1 MTTKETKQAEII
13 INPEHLSQIDQ
24 VTDAP
29 NNEVDSDYQP
39 KILAILEQIESNT
52 SALLRREPLAGG
64 SALVQSSTHQNN
76 ANSASKEHQLN
87 TQKVFKASGKSAQD
101 PASLRVDETE
111 SGGLPYKALTA
122 THKATERELEQA
134 RNGLAERVHEQN
146 DRNSDVVREVQVSDT
161 QRTSENESQ
170 QRESDTQVVIESGES
185 QPQETDEQPNKSP
198 DAEAKAG
205 QQVESK
211 GDRQA
216 SVTPA
221 LATPVQKK
229 EQKPRHT
236 APSVSPAAES
246 KPTPEQ
252 KQREIERSDPQASTQ
267 SVAST
272 DNQPQDNAPDDKESV
287 TASQQAQ
294 EEQKEKRDSS
304 GLLKTV
310 GDFFKKATEEREELE
325 AGDTA
330 TDAAGSAM
338 GGSLWEAA
346 KEVKEATDDV
356 KNSSLGQKII
366 EKIKGQKSD
375 SNEEDESSG
384 DDSSPKEA
392 FAKESRNGPVRDE
405 KGRFIKRAEVQP
417 LSYPVPTLD
426 VEQKIDTH
434 KTPNEYQSN
443 IKSKG
448 KSRQSEGSSPFVD
461 ESSNGNHTATV
472 QTQQQTSISKETSSH
487 RATDKTENR
496 QGRTHDES
504 TIQSVTQQPASVLG
518 NKYEIS
524 ASRPHN
530 VDDYR
535 EEIRGTNQEVQDNRR
550 QTEQSS
556 DRRSID
562 TYRVLDK
569 HQNNTH
575 KQSESEHQ
583 SSTLDKDNQRSAK
596 TSAHQADKNSDNRI
610 SDAYKVLDRYQS
622 NTQNSRESHTQKQS
636 ESDRQSREVGT
647 HNQTSVTSANV
658 VREREQT
665 RSNEAIADRLDE
677 QYDLSQDQHK
687 ELIKTIEKKEFG
699 GESGGSLM
707 DSVSELSDMF
717 GGGDSKEKGGG
728 KRRRGRG
735 RKGRLGS
742 LIDRFKGSK
751 SAASNASALKGA
763 PTTRLGRVAQG
774 VKNATGTLANSGV
787 GKVAGG
793 ALKTVG
799 SVASRAAAP
808 VAALATGYFKYNEV
822 KDREDLTGSQKA
834 VQVGATTAGS
844 LGGASAGAAMGAAMG
859 SVVPVVGT
867 LIGGLLGAAV
877 GGWLGSKGG
886 DVVGEA
892 ISDRMEGT
900 DGKTRAEREA
910 EILQTKESAKTRTDT
925 STVDQV
931 IKAETTPTQVTSKD
945 TREVKSESLHES
957 RESQIKPNQLQMTLP
972 EIAPSMVNSVKS
984 VTSEKRS
991 EKVETIAT
999 FDEKKLGKAIV
1010 DAMNRTQQSGVSASA
1025 SGPRYAASQS
1035 KSASVPAPIKT
1046 EFEDKTLV
1054 LMAHDRI

>member
-1 MTTKETKQAEII
+1 MTIKETQQAEIVVDPKTLS
-13 INPEHLSQIDQ
+13 PEQQ
-24 VTDAP
+24 VTDATQQ
-29 NNEVDSDYQP
+29 EEDYQP
-39 KILAILEQIESNT
+39 KILAILDKIESNT
-52 SALLRREPLAGG
+52 SALLRREPLVGG
-64 SALVQSSTHQNN
+64 STLVQSSTHQNN
-76 ANSASKEHQLN
+76 TDSVSNKHQSN
-87 TQKVFKASGKSAQD
+87 TQQVFNASREAAQPPVSRQADKV
-101 PASLRVDETE
+101 PE
-111 SGGLPYKALTA
+111 SGRPHQALPA
-122 THKATERELEQA
+122 THKATERDSQTRSEQA
-134 RNGLAERVHEQN
+134 KHRLTERVHEQN
-146 DRNSDVVREVQVSDT
+146 NTLTSRNSDVFREVQASDHT
-161 QRTSENESQ
+161 QRTGDNESQ
-170 QRESDTQVVIESGES
+170 QRESETQVVIAGGES
-185 QPQETDEQPNKSP
+185 KPQEADSQPSKAP
-198 DAEAKAG
+198 DAGAKAG

-211 GDRQA
+211 GNRQA

-246 KPTPEQ
+246 KPTPAQ
-252 KQREIERSDPQASTQ
+252 NQREIERSDPQTSTQ

-272 DNQPQDNAPDDKESV
+272 DNQPQDNAPDDKGSV

-294 EEQKEKRDSS
+294 EEQKEKRERS

-310 GDFFKKATEEREELE
+310 GDVFKKATEEREELE

-356 KNSSLGQKII
+356 KNSSLGQKVL
-366 EKIKGQKSD
+366 EKVTGKKAD
-375 SNEEDESSG
+375 SNEADDHARDDASS
-384 DDSSPKEA
+384 KET
-392 FAKESRNGPVRDE
+392 FAKDKPHGPVRDE
-405 KGRFIKRAEVQP
+405 KGRFIKRTEAQALSHPAPP
-417 LSYPVPTLD
+417 LE
-426 VEQKIDTH
+426 VEQKTDTH
-434 KTPNEYQSN
+434 KALNEYQYN
-443 IKSKG
+443 TKRKDE
-448 KSRQSEGSSPFVD
+448 SRQSEGHSRAVD
-461 ESSNGNHTATV
+461 ESSDRNYTATV
-472 QTQQQTSISKETSSH
+472 QAQQQTANSKEASSH
-487 RATDKTENR
+487 TATDNR
-496 QGRTHDES
+496 QDS
-504 TIQSVTQQPASVLG
+504 TIASQSHHT
-518 NKYEIS
+518 
-524 ASRPHN
+524 
-530 VDDYR
+530 DDSR
-535 EEIRGTNQEVQDNRR
+535 EEIQGTSRELQDNHR
-550 QTEQSS
+550 QTDQSS
-556 DRRSID
+556 DSRSID

-610 SDAYKVLDRYQS
+610 SDTHKALDRYQD
-622 NTQNSRESHTQKQS
+622 NTQKSRESHTQKQS

-687 ELIKTIEKKEFG
+687 ELIKTIDKKEFG
-699 GESGGSLM
+699 GEGGGSLM

-751 SAASNASALKGA
+751 GAAGNAGA
-763 PTTRLGRVAQG
+763 PATRLGRVAQG

-787 GKVAGG
+787 GKAAGG

-867 LIGGLLGAAV
+867 LVGGLLGAAV

-886 DVVGEA
+886 DIVGEA
-892 ISDRMEGT
+892 ISDKMEGT

-910 EILQTKESAKTRTDT
+910 ETLQSTTESSESVTTNGDKSELSAKNAESAQVVATSRTESSAQEAGEVHT
-925 STVDQV
+925 LQASEAAVMPEQL
-931 IKAETTPTQVTSKD
+931 KAP
-945 TREVKSESLHES
+945 
-957 RESQIKPNQLQMTLP
+957 LP
-972 EIAPSMVNSVKS
+972 EISPSKAAMSQTNNKE
-984 VTSEKRS
+984 THTEKT
-991 EKVETIAT
+991 ETVAKI
-999 FDEKKLGKAIV
+999 DEKKLGKAIV
-1010 DAMNRTQQSGVSASA
+1010 DAMSKAQQQSGVSASA

>member
-1 MTTKETKQAEII
+1 MTIKETQQAEIVVDPKTLS
-13 INPEHLSQIDQ
+13 PEQQ
-24 VTDAP
+24 VTDATQQ
-29 NNEVDSDYQP
+29 EEDYQP
-39 KILAILEQIESNT
+39 KILAILDKIESNT

-64 SALVQSSTHQNN
+64 STVVQSSTHQNN
-76 ANSASKEHQLN
+76 TDSVSKKHQSN
-87 TQKVFKASGKSAQD
+87 TQQVFNASSEAAQRPVSRQAAKV
-101 PASLRVDETE
+101 PE
-111 SGGLPYKALTA
+111 SGRPHQALLA
-122 THKATERELEQA
+122 THKATQTRSEQA
-134 RNGLAERVHEQN
+134 KHRLTERVNEQN
-146 DRNSDVVREVQVSDT
+146 NTLTSRNSDVVREVQASDHT
-161 QRTSENESQ
+161 QRTGDNESQ
-170 QRESDTQVVIESGES
+170 QRESETQVVIAGGES
-185 QPQETDEQPNKSP
+185 KPQETDSQPSKAH
-198 DAEAKAG
+198 DAGAKTA
-205 QQVESK
+205 QQVEPK
-211 GDRQA
+211 GNRQA

-236 APSVSPAAES
+236 APSVSPVAES
-246 KPTPEQ
+246 KPTPAQ
-252 KQREIERSDPQASTQ
+252 KQREIERSEPQTSTQ

-272 DNQPQDNAPDDKESV
+272 DNQPQDDAPDDKESV

-294 EEQKEKRDSS
+294 EEQKEKRERS

-310 GDFFKKATEEREELE
+310 GDVFKKATEEREKLE

-356 KNSSLGQKII
+356 KNSSLGQKVL
-366 EKIKGQKSD
+366 EKVTGKKAD
-375 SNEEDESSG
+375 SNEADDQARDDASS
-384 DDSSPKEA
+384 KEA
-392 FAKESRNGPVRDE
+392 FAKDNPHGPVRDE
-405 KGRFIKRAEVQP
+405 KGRFIKRAEAQALSHPAPP
-417 LSYPVPTLD
+417 LE
-426 VEQKIDTH
+426 VEQKSDTH
-434 KTPNEYQSN
+434 KTLNEYQYN
-443 IKSKG
+443 TKG
-448 KSRQSEGSSPFVD
+448 KDESRQGED
-461 ESSNGNHTATV
+461 
-472 QTQQQTSISKETSSH
+472 
-487 RATDKTENR
+487 
-496 QGRTHDES
+496 
-504 TIQSVTQQPASVLG
+504 
-518 NKYEIS
+518 
-524 ASRPHN
+524 
-530 VDDYR
+530 
-535 EEIRGTNQEVQDNRR
+535 
-550 QTEQSS
+550 
-556 DRRSID
+556 
-562 TYRVLDK
+562 
-569 HQNNTH
+569 H
-575 KQSESEHQ
+575 KQSESDNQ
-583 SSTLDKDNQRSAK
+583 SSTLDRDSQHSAK
-596 TSAHQADKNSDNRI
+596 ISTHQADKNRDNRI
-610 SDAYKVLDRYQS
+610 SDTNKILDKYQN
-622 NTQNSRESHTQKQS
+622 NTQKSRENHTQKQS
-636 ESDRQSREVGT
+636 ESDRQSREVST

-687 ELIKTIEKKEFG
+687 ELVKTIDKKEFG
-699 GESGGSLM
+699 GEGGGSLM

-717 GGGDSKEKGGG
+717 GGGDGKEKGGG

-735 RKGRLGS
+735 RKGHLGS

-751 SAASNASALKGA
+751 GAASNASALKGA

-787 GKVAGG
+787 GKAAGG

-886 DVVGEA
+886 DIVGEA

-910 EILQTKESAKTRTDT
+910 ETLQSTIQSSETVTTNGDKSDLPAKSAESA
-925 STVDQV
+925 
-931 IKAETTPTQVTSKD
+931 QVTSISHQ
-945 TREVKSESLHES
+945 ESSEQGAGSTHVMQASEMAVMP
-957 RESQIKPNQLQMTLP
+957 EQLKAPLP
-972 EIAPSMVNSVKS
+972 EISPSKAAMSQTNNKE
-984 VTSEKRS
+984 THTEKT
-991 EKVETIAT
+991 ETVAKI
-999 FDEKKLGKAIV
+999 DEKKLGKAIV
-1010 DAMNRTQQSGVSASA
+1010 DAMSKAQQQSGVSASA

>member
-1 MTTKETKQAEII
+1 MTIKETQQAEIVVDPKTLS
-13 INPEHLSQIDQ
+13 PEQQ
-24 VTDAP
+24 VTDATQQ
-29 NNEVDSDYQP
+29 EEDYQP
-39 KILAILEQIESNT
+39 KILAILDKIESNT

-64 SALVQSSTHQNN
+64 STVVQSSTHQNN
-76 ANSASKEHQLN
+76 TDSVSKKHQSN
-87 TQKVFKASGKSAQD
+87 TQQVFNASSEAAQRPVSRQAAKV
-101 PASLRVDETE
+101 PE
-111 SGGLPYKALTA
+111 SGRPHQALPA
-122 THKATERELEQA
+122 THKATERDSQTRSEQA
-134 RNGLAERVHEQN
+134 KHRLTERVNEQN
-146 DRNSDVVREVQVSDT
+146 NTLTSRNSDVVREAQASDHT
-161 QRTSENESQ
+161 QRTGDNESQ
-170 QRESDTQVVIESGES
+170 QRESETQVVIAGGES
-185 QPQETDEQPNKSP
+185 KPQETDSQPSKAP
-198 DAEAKAG
+198 DAGAKTA
-205 QQVESK
+205 QQVEPK
-211 GDRQA
+211 GNRQA

-236 APSVSPAAES
+236 APSVSPVAES
-246 KPTPEQ
+246 KPTPAQ
-252 KQREIERSDPQASTQ
+252 KQREIERSEPQTSTQ

-272 DNQPQDNAPDDKESV
+272 DNQPQDDSPDDKESV

-294 EEQKEKRDSS
+294 EEQKEKRERS

-310 GDFFKKATEEREELE
+310 GDVFKKATEEREKLE

-356 KNSSLGQKII
+356 KNSSLGQKVL
-366 EKIKGQKSD
+366 EKVTGKKAD
-375 SNEEDESSG
+375 SNEADDQARDDASS
-384 DDSSPKEA
+384 KEA
-392 FAKESRNGPVRDE
+392 FAKDNPHGPVRDE
-405 KGRFIKRAEVQP
+405 KGRFIKRAEAQA
-417 LSYPVPTLD
+417 LSYPAPPLE
-426 VEQKIDTH
+426 VERKSDTH
-434 KTPNEYQSN
+434 KTLNEYQN
-443 IKSKG
+443 NTQ
-448 KSRQSEGSSPFVD
+448 KSR
-461 ESSNGNHTATV
+461 
-472 QTQQQTSISKETSSH
+472 
-487 RATDKTENR
+487 EN
-496 QGRTHDES
+496 
-504 TIQSVTQQPASVLG
+504 
-518 NKYEIS
+518 
-524 ASRPHN
+524 
-530 VDDYR
+530 
-535 EEIRGTNQEVQDNRR
+535 
-550 QTEQSS
+550 
-556 DRRSID
+556 
-562 TYRVLDK
+562 
-569 HQNNTH
+569 
-575 KQSESEHQ
+575 
-583 SSTLDKDNQRSAK
+583 
-596 TSAHQADKNSDNRI
+596 
-610 SDAYKVLDRYQS
+610 
-622 NTQNSRESHTQKQS
+622 HTQKQS
-636 ESDRQSREVGT
+636 ESDRQSREVST

-687 ELIKTIEKKEFG
+687 ELIKTIDKKEFG
-699 GESGGSLM
+699 GEGGGSLM

-717 GGGDSKEKGGG
+717 GGGDGKEKGGG

-742 LIDRFKGSK
+742 LVDRFKGSK
-751 SAASNASALKGA
+751 GAAGNASALKGA

-787 GKVAGG
+787 GKAAGG

-886 DVVGEA
+886 DIVGEA

-910 EILQTKESAKTRTDT
+910 ETLQSTIQSSETVTTNGDKSDLPAKSAESA
-925 STVDQV
+925 
-931 IKAETTPTQVTSKD
+931 QVTSISHQ
-945 TREVKSESLHES
+945 ESSEQGAGSTHVMQASEMAVMP
-957 RESQIKPNQLQMTLP
+957 EQLKAPLP
-972 EIAPSMVNSVKS
+972 EISPSKAAMSQTNNKE
-984 VTSEKRS
+984 THTEKT
-991 EKVETIAT
+991 ETVAKI
-999 FDEKKLGKAIV
+999 DEKKLGKAIV
-1010 DAMNRTQQSGVSASA
+1010 DAMSKAQQQSGVSASA

>member
-1 MTTKETKQAEII
+1 MTIKETQQAEIVVDPKTLS
-13 INPEHLSQIDQ
+13 PEQQ
-24 VTDAP
+24 VTDATQQ
-29 NNEVDSDYQP
+29 EEDYQP
-39 KILAILEQIESNT
+39 KILAILDKIESNT

-64 SALVQSSTHQNN
+64 STLIQSSTHQNN
-76 ANSASKEHQLN
+76 TDSVSKKHQSNTQQVFNANSEAAQRPVSRQAE
-87 TQKVFKASGKSAQD
+87 KV
-101 PASLRVDETE
+101 PE
-111 SGGLPYKALTA
+111 SGRLHQALPA
-122 THKATERELEQA
+122 TQKATERDSQA
-134 RNGLAERVHEQN
+134 RSVQA
-146 DRNSDVVREVQVSDT
+146 SDHT
-161 QRTSENESQ
+161 QHTGNNESQ
-170 QRESDTQVVIESGES
+170 QRESETQVVIAGGES
-185 QPQETDEQPNKSP
+185 KPQETDSQPSKVP
-198 DAEAKAG
+198 DAGAKAA

-211 GDRQA
+211 GNRQA

-246 KPTPEQ
+246 KPTLAQ
-252 KQREIERSDPQASTQ
+252 KQREIERSEPQASTQ

-272 DNQPQDNAPDDKESV
+272 DSQPQDNAPDDKESV

-294 EEQKEKRDSS
+294 EEQKEKRERS

-310 GDFFKKATEEREELE
+310 GDVFKKATEEREELE
-325 AGDTA
+325 AGDMA

-356 KNSSLGQKII
+356 KNSSLGQKVL
-366 EKIKGQKSD
+366 EKVTGKKVD
-375 SNEEDESSG
+375 SNEADDQARDDASS
-384 DDSSPKEA
+384 KEA
-392 FAKESRNGPVRDE
+392 FSKDNPHGPVRDE
-405 KGRFIKRAEVQP
+405 KGRFIKRAEAQALSHPAPP
-417 LSYPVPTLD
+417 LE
-426 VEQKIDTH
+426 VEQKTDTH
-434 KTPNEYQSN
+434 KALNEYQDN
-443 IKSKG
+443 TKRKDE
-448 KSRQSEGSSPFVD
+448 SRQSEGHSRAVD
-461 ESSNGNHTATV
+461 ESSNRNHTATV
-472 QTQQQTSISKETSSH
+472 QTQQQTATSKEASSH
-487 RATDKTENR
+487 TATDNR
-496 QGRTHDES
+496 QDSTHDEN
-504 TIQSVTQQPASVLG
+504 TIQRVTQQPTSELG
-518 NKYEIS
+518 NKHLQI
-524 ASRPHN
+524 ASQSHHT
-530 VDDYR
+530 DDSR
-535 EEIRGTNQEVQDNRR
+535 EEIQGNSRELQDNHR
-550 QTEQSS
+550 QTDQSS
-556 DRRSID
+556 DSRSID

-575 KQSESEHQ
+575 KQSEPDHQ
-583 SSTLDKDNQRSAK
+583 SSTLDRDSQRSAK
-596 TSAHQADKNSDNRI
+596 TSTHQADKNNDNRL
-610 SDAYKVLDRYQS
+610 SDTHKTLDKYQN
-622 NTQNSRESHTQKQS
+622 NTQKSRESHTQKQS
-636 ESDRQSREVGT
+636 ELDRQSREVGT

-658 VREREQT
+658 VRDREQT

-687 ELIKTIEKKEFG
+687 ELIKTIDKKEFG
-699 GESGGSLM
+699 GEGGGSLM

-717 GGGDSKEKGGG
+717 GGDSKEKGGG
-728 KRRRGRG
+728 KRRRSRG

-742 LIDRFKGSK
+742 LIDRFKGGK
-751 SAASNASALKGA
+751 SAAGNVSALKGA

-787 GKVAGG
+787 GKAAGG

-867 LIGGLLGAAV
+867 LVGGLLGAAV

-886 DVVGEA
+886 DIVGEA
-892 ISDRMEGT
+892 ISDKMEGT

-910 EILQTKESAKTRTDT
+910 ETLQSTTESSESVTTNGDKSELSTKNDESAQVVATSRTESSAQEAGAVHT
-925 STVDQV
+925 LQASEAAVMPEQL
-931 IKAETTPTQVTSKD
+931 KAP
-945 TREVKSESLHES
+945 
-957 RESQIKPNQLQMTLP
+957 LP
-972 EIAPSMVNSVKS
+972 EISPSKAAMSQTNNKE
-984 VTSEKRS
+984 THTEKT
-991 EKVETIAT
+991 ETVAKI
-999 FDEKKLGKAIV
+999 DEKKLGKAIV
-1010 DAMNRTQQSGVSASA
+1010 DAMSKAQQQSGVSASA

-1035 KSASVPAPIKT
+1035 KSASVPTPIKT

>member
-1 MTTKETKQAEII
+1 MTIKETQQAEIVVDPKTLS
-13 INPEHLSQIDQ
+13 PEQQ
-24 VTDAP
+24 VT
-29 NNEVDSDYQP
+29 NETQQEEDYQP
-39 KILAILEQIESNT
+39 KILAILDKIESNT

-64 SALVQSSTHQNN
+64 STLVQSSTHQNN
-76 ANSASKEHQLN
+76 TDSVSKKHQSN
-87 TQKVFKASGKSAQD
+87 TQQVFNASSEAAQRPVSRQAEKV
-101 PASLRVDETE
+101 PE
-111 SGGLPYKALTA
+111 SGRLHQALPA
-122 THKATERELEQA
+122 TQKATERDSQARSEQA
-134 RNGLAERVHEQN
+134 KHRLTERDHEQN
-146 DRNSDVVREVQVSDT
+146 NTLTSRNSDVVRKVQASDHT
-161 QRTSENESQ
+161 QRTGDNESQ
-170 QRESDTQVVIESGES
+170 QRESETQVVIAGGES
-185 QPQETDEQPNKSP
+185 KPQETDSQPSKAP
-198 DAEAKAG
+198 DAGAKAG

-211 GDRQA
+211 GNRQA

-246 KPTPEQ
+246 KPTPAQ
-252 KQREIERSDPQASTQ
+252 KQREIERSDPQTSTQ

-272 DNQPQDNAPDDKESV
+272 DNQPQDNAPDDKGSV

-294 EEQKEKRDSS
+294 EEQKEKREHS

-310 GDFFKKATEEREELE
+310 GDVFKKATEEREELE

-356 KNSSLGQKII
+356 KNSSLGQKVL
-366 EKIKGQKSD
+366 EKVTGKKAD
-375 SNEEDESSG
+375 SNESDDQARDDASS
-384 DDSSPKEA
+384 KEA
-392 FAKESRNGPVRDE
+392 LAKDNPHGPVRDE
-405 KGRFIKRAEVQP
+405 KGRFIKRTEAQALSHPAPP
-417 LSYPVPTLD
+417 LE
-426 VEQKIDTH
+426 VEQKTDTH
-434 KTPNEYQSN
+434 KALNEYQHN
-443 IKSKG
+443 TKRKDE
-448 KSRQSEGSSPFVD
+448 SRQSEGHSRAVD
-461 ESSNGNHTATV
+461 ESSDRNHTATV
-472 QTQQQTSISKETSSH
+472 QAQQQTANSKEASSH
-487 RATDKTENR
+487 TATDNR
-496 QGRTHDES
+496 QDSTHDDS
-504 TIQSVTQQPASVLG
+504 
-518 NKYEIS
+518 
-524 ASRPHN
+524 
-530 VDDYR
+530 R
-535 EEIRGTNQEVQDNRR
+535 EEIRGNNRELQDNHR
-550 QTEQSS
+550 QTDQSS
-556 DRRSID
+556 DSRSID

-575 KQSESEHQ
+575 
-583 SSTLDKDNQRSAK
+583 
-596 TSAHQADKNSDNRI
+596 
-610 SDAYKVLDRYQS
+610 
-622 NTQNSRESHTQKQS
+622 KQS

-687 ELIKTIEKKEFG
+687 ELIKTIDKKEFG
-699 GESGGSLM
+699 GEGGGSLM

-728 KRRRGRG
+728 KRRRGR
-735 RKGRLGS
+735 KGRLGS
-742 LIDRFKGSK
+742 LIDRFKGGK
-751 SAASNASALKGA
+751 GAAGNASALKGA

-787 GKVAGG
+787 GKAAGG

-867 LIGGLLGAAV
+867 LVGGLLGAAV

-886 DVVGEA
+886 DIVGEA
-892 ISDRMEGT
+892 VSDKMEGT

-910 EILQTKESAKTRTDT
+910 ETLQSTTESSEAVTTNGDKSELSTKNAESAQVVATSRTESSAQEAGAVHT
-925 STVDQV
+925 LQASEAAVMPEQL
-931 IKAETTPTQVTSKD
+931 KAP
-945 TREVKSESLHES
+945 
-957 RESQIKPNQLQMTLP
+957 LP
-972 EIAPSMVNSVKS
+972 EISPSKAAMSQTNNKE
-984 VTSEKRS
+984 THTEKT
-991 EKVETIAT
+991 ETVAKI
-999 FDEKKLGKAIV
+999 DEKKLGKAIV
-1010 DAMNRTQQSGVSASA
+1010 DAMSKAQQQSGVSASA

-1035 KSASVPAPIKT
+1035 KSASVPTPIKT

>member
-1 MTTKETKQAEII
+1 MTIKETQQAEIVVDPKTLS
-13 INPEHLSQIDQ
+13 PEQQ
-24 VTDAP
+24 VTDATQQ
-29 NNEVDSDYQP
+29 EEDYQP
-39 KILAILEQIESNT
+39 KILAILDKIESNT

-64 SALVQSSTHQNN
+64 STLVQSSTHQNN
-76 ANSASKEHQLN
+76 TDSVSKKHQSN
-87 TQKVFKASGKSAQD
+87 TQQVFNASNEAAQRPVSRQAEKV
-101 PASLRVDETE
+101 PE
-111 SGGLPYKALTA
+111 SGRLHQALPA
-122 THKATERELEQA
+122 THKATERDSQARSEQA
-134 RNGLAERVHEQN
+134 KHSVHEQN
-146 DRNSDVVREVQVSDT
+146 NTLTSRNSDVFREVQASDHT
-161 QRTSENESQ
+161 QRIGDNESQ
-170 QRESDTQVVIESGES
+170 QRESEAQVVIAGGES
-185 QPQETDEQPNKSP
+185 KPQETDSQPSKAP
-198 DAEAKAG
+198 EAGAKAAE
-205 QQVESK
+205 QVESK
-211 GDRQA
+211 DNRQA

-236 APSVSPAAES
+236 APSASPVAES
-246 KPTPEQ
+246 KPTPAQ
-252 KQREIERSDPQASTQ
+252 KQREIERSEPQASTQ

-272 DNQPQDNAPDDKESV
+272 DNQPQDNAPNDKESS

-294 EEQKEKRDSS
+294 EEQKEKRERS

-310 GDFFKKATEEREELE
+310 GDVFKKATEEREELE

-356 KNSSLGQKII
+356 KNSSLGQKVL
-366 EKIKGQKSD
+366 EKVTGKKAD
-375 SNEEDESSG
+375 SNEADGQARDDASS
-384 DDSSPKEA
+384 KEA
-392 FAKESRNGPVRDE
+392 LAKDNPHGPVRDE
-405 KGRFIKRAEVQP
+405 KGRFIKRAEAQA
-417 LSYPVPTLD
+417 LSHPAPSLE
-426 VEQKIDTH
+426 VEQRTDTH
-434 KTPNEYQSN
+434 KALNEYQDN
-443 IKSKG
+443 TKSKDE
-448 KSRQSEGSSPFVD
+448 SRQSED
-461 ESSNGNHTATV
+461 
-472 QTQQQTSISKETSSH
+472 
-487 RATDKTENR
+487 
-496 QGRTHDES
+496 
-504 TIQSVTQQPASVLG
+504 
-518 NKYEIS
+518 
-524 ASRPHN
+524 
-530 VDDYR
+530 
-535 EEIRGTNQEVQDNRR
+535 
-550 QTEQSS
+550 
-556 DRRSID
+556 
-562 TYRVLDK
+562 
-569 HQNNTH
+569 H
-575 KQSESEHQ
+575 KQSESDNQ
-583 SSTLDKDNQRSAK
+583 SSTLDRDSQHSAK
-596 TSAHQADKNSDNRI
+596 ISTHQADKNRDNRN
-610 SDAYKVLDRYQS
+610 SDTNKILGKYQN
-622 NTQNSRESHTQKQS
+622 NTQKSRENHTQKQS
-636 ESDRQSREVGT
+636 ESDRQSREVST

-687 ELIKTIEKKEFG
+687 ELIKTIDKKEFG
-699 GESGGSLM
+699 GEGGGSLM

-717 GGGDSKEKGGG
+717 GGGDGKEKGGG

-751 SAASNASALKGA
+751 GAAGNASALKGA

-787 GKVAGG
+787 GKAAGG

-867 LIGGLLGAAV
+867 LVGGLLGAAV

-886 DVVGEA
+886 DIVGEA
-892 ISDRMEGT
+892 ISDKMEGT

-910 EILQTKESAKTRTDT
+910 ETLQSATESSESVTTNGDKSELSAKNAESAQVVTTSRTESSAQEAGAVHT
-925 STVDQV
+925 LQASEAAVMPEQL
-931 IKAETTPTQVTSKD
+931 KAP
-945 TREVKSESLHES
+945 
-957 RESQIKPNQLQMTLP
+957 LP
-972 EIAPSMVNSVKS
+972 EISPSKAAMSQTNNKE
-984 VTSEKRS
+984 THTEKT
-991 EKVETIAT
+991 ETVAKI
-999 FDEKKLGKAIV
+999 DEKKLGKAIV
-1010 DAMNRTQQSGVSASA
+1010 DAMSKAQQQSGVSASA
-1025 SGPRYAASQS
+1025 SGPRYAAPQS

>member
-1 MTTKETKQAEII
+1 MTIKETQQAEIVVDPKTLS
-13 INPEHLSQIDQ
+13 PEQQ
-24 VTDAP
+24 VTDA
-29 NNEVDSDYQP
+29 NQQEEDYQP
-39 KILAILEQIESNT
+39 KILAILDKIESNT

-76 ANSASKEHQLN
+76 TDSVSKKHQSN
-87 TQKVFKASGKSAQD
+87 TQQVFNTSSEAAQRPVSRQAEKV
-101 PASLRVDETE
+101 PE
-111 SGGLPYKALTA
+111 SGRLHQALPA
-122 THKATERELEQA
+122 TNKATERDSQTRSEQA
-134 RNGLAERVHEQN
+134 KHRLTERVHEQN
-146 DRNSDVVREVQVSDT
+146 NTLTSRNSDVVREVQASNHT
-161 QRTSENESQ
+161 QRIGDNESQ
-170 QRESDTQVVIESGES
+170 QRESETQVVIAGGES
-185 QPQETDEQPNKSP
+185 KPQETDSQPSKAP
-198 DAEAKAG
+198 DAGAKTA

-211 GDRQA
+211 GNRQA

-246 KPTPEQ
+246 KPTPAQ
-252 KQREIERSDPQASTQ
+252 KQREIERSDPQISTQ

-272 DNQPQDNAPDDKESV
+272 DSQPQDNAPDDKESV

-294 EEQKEKRDSS
+294 EEQKEKRERS

-310 GDFFKKATEEREELE
+310 GDVFKKATEEREELE

-356 KNSSLGQKII
+356 KNSSLGQKVL
-366 EKIKGQKSD
+366 EKVTGKKAD
-375 SNEEDESSG
+375 SNEADDQARDDASS
-384 DDSSPKEA
+384 KET
-392 FAKESRNGPVRDE
+392 FAKDNPHGPVRDE
-405 KGRFIKRAEVQP
+405 KGRFIKRTEAQALSHPAPP
-417 LSYPVPTLD
+417 LEI
-426 VEQKIDTH
+426 EQKSYTH
-434 KTPNEYQSN
+434 KTLNEYQYN
-443 IKSKG
+443 TKG
-448 KSRQSEGSSPFVD
+448 KDESRQGED
-461 ESSNGNHTATV
+461 
-472 QTQQQTSISKETSSH
+472 
-487 RATDKTENR
+487 
-496 QGRTHDES
+496 
-504 TIQSVTQQPASVLG
+504 
-518 NKYEIS
+518 
-524 ASRPHN
+524 
-530 VDDYR
+530 
-535 EEIRGTNQEVQDNRR
+535 
-550 QTEQSS
+550 
-556 DRRSID
+556 
-562 TYRVLDK
+562 
-569 HQNNTH
+569 H
-575 KQSESEHQ
+575 KQSESDNQ
-583 SSTLDKDNQRSAK
+583 SSTLDRDSQHSAK
-596 TSAHQADKNSDNRI
+596 ISTHQADKNRDNRN
-610 SDAYKVLDRYQS
+610 SDTNKILDKYQN
-622 NTQNSRESHTQKQS
+622 NTQKSRENHTQKQS
-636 ESDRQSREVGT
+636 ESDRQSREVST

-687 ELIKTIEKKEFG
+687 ELIKTIDKKEFG
-699 GESGGSLM
+699 GEGGGSLM

-717 GGGDSKEKGGG
+717 GGGDGKEKGGG

-751 SAASNASALKGA
+751 GAAGNASALKGA
-763 PTTRLGRVAQG
+763 PTRLGRVAQG

-787 GKVAGG
+787 GKAAGG

-867 LIGGLLGAAV
+867 LVGGLLGAAV

-886 DVVGEA
+886 DIVGEA
-892 ISDRMEGT
+892 ISDKMEGT

-910 EILQTKESAKTRTDT
+910 ETLQSATESSESVTTNGDKSELSAKNAESAQVVTTSRTESSAQEAGAVHT
-925 STVDQV
+925 LQASEAAV
-931 IKAETTPTQVTSKD
+931 IPEQLKAP
-945 TREVKSESLHES
+945 
-957 RESQIKPNQLQMTLP
+957 LP
-972 EIAPSMVNSVKS
+972 EISPSKAAMSQTNNKE
-984 VTSEKRS
+984 THTEKT
-991 EKVETIAT
+991 ETVAKI
-999 FDEKKLGKAIV
+999 DEKKLGKAIV
-1010 DAMNRTQQSGVSASA
+1010 DAMSKAQQQSGVSASA